1 MEKTCSVEN
10 LFSAFHDAQIV
21 SLSSSHLSASLLSL
35 NSTSPSINPQCVNY
49 LYRIIVNGLIEVFER
64 LHFGATNN
72 SFNFTTIR
80 IYKILVRFLK
90 EQYDECVFSSQSKTL
105 QVSFQ
110 SQCPSSL
117 STIAANA
124 INEKNLK
131 NSFLQQPKYFNYY
144 ASIRKEILDFFLRL
158 RCDKLGKLILVNKQ
172 NPKRVFK
179 SKYLHLIIRLLY
191 YY

>member
-10 LFSAFHDAQIV
+10 LFSAFHDSQIV
-21 SLSSSHLSASLLSL
+21 SLSSSHLSTSLLSL
-35 NSTSPSINPQCVNY
+35 NSTSPSINPQCINY

-64 LHFGATNN
+64 LHFGSTNN

-80 IYKILVRFLK
+80 IFTILVRFLK

-158 RCDKLGKLILVNKQ
+158 RLISFHH
-172 NPKRVFK
+172 RV
-179 SKYLHLIIRLLY
+179 
-191 YY
+191 